1 MLIDVR
7 YLLLGLLIVPWRE
20 PIPDLMR
27 FDIPLFLKDVPRAG
41 PISVLLSHVS
51 LSHPLFP
58 DASNA
63 FNQQLADE
71 LLNAAERCST
81 DTAIR
86 AVILTG
92 EGRMFC
98 GGGDVAG
105 FADASDAMGELLKS
119 LTANLHRAISLFQ
132 RMNAPLVIAVNG
144 VAAGAGMSFVLT
156 GDVVYAAES
165 AKFTMAYTKIGLSP
179 DCSST
184 YFLPRLIGLMKAKA
198 LMLRNPVLSAA
209 EAQELG
215 IVTEVVPGQE
225 LLQAARS
232 CAEELA
238 AGPTRAYGEVK
249 RRLIDSFT
257 NSLEA
262 QIEQETVAIAGLADG
277 TTDVCTGCGSCLAKA
292 APGLEGA

>member
-1 MLIDVR
+1 MGDVMN
-7 YLLLGLLIVPWRE
+7 YE
-20 PIPDLMR
+20 T
-27 FDIPLFLKDVPRAG
+27 LKFELTGAVATITLQR
-41 PISVLLSHVS
+41 
-51 LSHPLFP
+51 P
-58 DASNA
+58 DAANA

-71 LLNAAERCST
+71 LLNAAEQCST

-105 FADASDAMGELLKS
+105 FADADDAMGELLKS

-132 RMNAPLVIAVNG
+132 RMNAPLIIAVNG

-209 EAQELG
+209 DAQELG
-215 IVTEVVPGQE
+215 IVTEVVSDQE
-225 LLQAARS
+225 LMQAARS

-249 RRLIDSFT
+249 RLLIDSFT
-257 NSLEA
+257 NSLET
-262 QIEQETVAIAGLADG
+262 QMDQETAAIAGLADG
-277 TTDVCTGCGSCLAKA
+277 TEDARTGIAAFVAKE
-292 APGLEGA
+292 APKFEGR

>member
-1 MLIDVR
+1 MNLEAVQN
-7 YLLLGLLIVPWRE
+7 
-20 PIPDLMR
+20 IPKPLM
-27 FDIPLFLKDVPRAG
+27 DNVMKYETLKFELTGAVATITLKR
-41 PISVLLSHVS
+41 
-51 LSHPLFP
+51 P
-58 DASNA
+58 DAANA

-71 LLNAAERCST
+71 LLNAAEQCST

-105 FADASDAMGELLKS
+105 FADAGDTMGELLKS
-119 LTANLHRAISLFQ
+119 LTANLHQAISLFQ
-132 RMNAPLVIAVNG
+132 RMNAPLIIAVNG

-198 LMLRNPVLSAA
+198 LMLLNPVLSAA

-215 IVTEVVPGQE
+215 IVTEVVSDQE
-225 LLQAARS
+225 LMQAARS

-249 RRLIDSFT
+249 RLLIDSFT
-257 NSLEA
+257 NSLET
-262 QIEQETVAIAGLADG
+262 QMDQETTAIAGLADG
-277 TTDVCTGCGSCLAKA
+277 TRDAQMGIAAFIAKK
-292 APGLEGA
+292 APSFEGQ